1 MGNKEKKGR
10 KEEKRKE
17 DITGM
22 KNWLNYLFI
31 CLSVGEKKWNNFMYL
46 KFQFQFFFN
55 YW

>member
-1 MGNKEKKGR
+1 MKKAYKMGNKEKKGR

-31 CLSVGEKKWNNFMYL
+31 CLSVGEEKKIFI
-46 KFQFQFFFN
+46 
-55 YW
+55 